1 MRRTIHSWARIA
13 LVFLLA
19 ASSAAHAQVY
29 PGPTWQKAPTPEAV
43 GWSGEKLK
51 AAEDF
56 ARANLKT
63 DAWML
68 VHKGV
73 IVHESGPVSK
83 PSDVGSVRKSV
94 LDVLAGIHADR
105 GTFPMDKT
113 LAQLGIDDKEPL
125 TEAEKQATVRHLMQ
139 ARSGVYHP
147 SANETAAM
155 KAARPARGSRKPGE
169 FFYYN
174 NWDFN
179 ALGTIFRQTTGK
191 TVFESLRDDLAG
203 PLQMQDFNF
212 DRDVRFN
219 REESSLHPTYVMRLS
234 VRDMARVGL
243 LMSRGGQWNG
253 RQLVSRAW
261 VDEST
266 QMHSSTGPGSG
277 YGYLWWVG
285 LSERYASRVKFPG
298 KVFLAAGNLG
308 QFILVDPVRDIVVA
322 HKVDFELDPSRDV
335 TSAQFVELLARV
347 LEAAP

>member
-1 MRRTIHSWARIA
+1 MHWTIRHRVRFA
-13 LVFLLA
+13 LAVFWM
-19 ASSAAHAQVY
+19 ASCAVHAQVY
-29 PGPTWQKAPTPEAV
+29 PAAAWQKTPTPEAA
-43 GWSGEKLK
+43 GWSGAKLK
-51 AAEDF
+51 AAEDY

-73 IVHESGPVSK
+73 VVYESGPTSK
-83 PSDVGSVRKSV
+83 PSDIASVRKSV
-94 LDVLAGIHADR
+94 LDILAGIYADR
-105 GTFPMDKT
+105 GAFPMDKT

-125 TEAEKQATVRHLMQ
+125 SEAEKQATVRHLMQ

-147 SANETAAM
+147 AGNETTAM

-179 ALGTIFRQTTGK
+179 ALGTIFQQSTGK

-212 DRDVRFN
+212 DRDVRFA
-219 REESSLHPTYVMRLS
+219 REDASAHPAYVMRLS

-253 RQLVSRAW
+253 RPLVSRAW

-266 QMHSSTGPGSG
+266 QLHSTTGPGSG

-285 LSERYASRVKFPG
+285 LSERYASRLKFPG

-322 HKVDFELDPSRDV
+322 HKVDFEMDPSRDV
-335 TSAQFVELLARV
+335 TSPQFLELLVRI
-347 LEAAP
+347 LDAAP

>member
-1 MRRTIHSWARIA
+1 LHSIIHSWARVA
-13 LVFLLA
+13 LFVLLA
-19 ASSAAHAQVY
+19 ASSAARAQAY
-29 PGPTWQKAPTPEAV
+29 PAAAWQKSPSPDAV
-43 GWSGEKLK
+43 GWSGERLK
-51 AAEDF
+51 AVENF

-73 IVHESGPVSK
+73 IVYESGPTAR

-94 LDVLAGIHADR
+94 LDVLAGMYADR
-105 GTFPMDKT
+105 GAFPMDTT
-113 LAQLGIDDKEPL
+113 LAQLGIDDREPL

-139 ARSGVYHP
+139 ARSGVYLP
-147 SANETAAM
+147 SGNETAAM

-179 ALGTIFRQTTGK
+179 ALGTIFRQATGK

-203 PLQMQDFNF
+203 PLQMQDFDF

-219 REESSLHPTYVMRLS
+219 RESPSLHPAYVMRLS
-234 VRDMARVGL
+234 ARDMARVGL
-243 LMSRGGQWNG
+243 LMSRSGQWNG

-261 VDEST
+261 VEEST
-266 QMHSSTGPGSG
+266 PMHSSTGPGSG

-285 LSERYASRVKFPG
+285 LSERYAKRVKFPG
-298 KVFLAAGNLG
+298 KVFLAAGSLG
-308 QFILVDPVRDIVVA
+308 QFILVDPVRDIVFV
-322 HKVDFELDPSRDV
+322 HKVDFELDPSREV

>member
-1 MRRTIHSWARIA
+1 MHRTIRHWARLA
-13 LVFLLA
+13 LALLCV
-19 ASSAAHAQVY
+19 ASCAIHAQVY
-29 PGPTWQKAPTPEAV
+29 PAAAWQKAPTPEAA
-43 GWSGEKLK
+43 GWSAAKLK
-51 AAEDF
+51 AADDY

-73 IVHESGPVSK
+73 VVYESGSASK
-83 PSDVGSVRKSV
+83 PSDVASVRKSV
-94 LDVLAGIHADR
+94 LDILAGIYADR
-105 GTFPMDKT
+105 EAFPMDKT

-125 TEAEKQATVRHLMQ
+125 TETEKQATVRQLMQ

-147 SANETAAM
+147 AGHETAAM

-212 DRDVRFN
+212 DRDVRFS
-219 REESSLHPTYVMRLS
+219 REDASVHPAYVMRLS

-243 LMSRGGQWNG
+243 LMSRGGRWND
-253 RQLVSRAW
+253 RQIVSRAW

-266 QMHSSTGPGSG
+266 QLHSSTGPGSG

>member
-1 MRRTIHSWARIA
+1 MCKTMQSWARLA
-13 LVFLLA
+13 LSLLLA
-19 ASSAAHAQVY
+19 ASCPAQAQVF
-29 PGPTWQKAPTPEAV
+29 PGAIWQKAASPEAA
-43 GWSGEKLK
+43 GWSGEKLR
-51 AAEDF
+51 AAEEF
-56 ARANLKT
+56 ARTSLKT

-73 IVHESGPVSK
+73 VVHEWGPTSK
-83 PSDVGSVRKSV
+83 PSDVGSVRKGV
-94 LDVLAGIHADR
+94 LDILAGIHVDR

-147 SANETAAM
+147 SGNETAAM

-179 ALGTIFRQTTGK
+179 TLGTIFRQTTGK

-212 DRDVRFN
+212 DRDVRFTL
-219 REESSLHPTYVMRLS
+219 EGSSVHPAYVMRLS

-243 LMSRGGQWNG
+243 LMSRGGQWNS
-253 RQLVSRAW
+253 RQLVSRSW

-308 QFILVDPVRDIVVA
+308 QFILVDPVRDIVIA